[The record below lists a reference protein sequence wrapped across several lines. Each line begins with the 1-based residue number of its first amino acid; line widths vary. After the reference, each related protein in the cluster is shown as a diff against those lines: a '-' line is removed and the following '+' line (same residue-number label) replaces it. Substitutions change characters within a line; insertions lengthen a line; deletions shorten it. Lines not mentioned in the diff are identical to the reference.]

1 MKISNDSEFKA
12 ALSFLSGPARR
23 LVAAQFAN
31 NVLTLG
37 PDPRV
42 PDPRVKGA
50 IDAAKRTDITDAE
63 LATAFQSAKAAS
75 VESFTRCGH
84 DCNWNDQA
92 GHFVAEAGLACVQPD
107 KPGSN
112 PAWDAAMQARMART
126 CETIATGLGTDNA
139 EATAQYRIL
148 AEFMNS

>member
-1 MKISNDSEFKA
+1 MNIGNDSEFKA
-12 ALSFLSGPARR
+12 ALSFLSGAARR
-23 LVAAQFAN
+23 LVASRFAE
-31 NVLTLG
+31 NVLALG
-37 PDPRV
+37 PDT
-42 PDPRVKGA
+42 RVKGA

-63 LATAFQSAKAAS
+63 LAAAFQSAKAAS
-75 VESFTRCGH
+75 VESFTRCGR

-126 CETIATGLGTDNA
+126 CETIATGHGTAND
-139 EATAQYRIL
+139 EAAAQYRIL
-148 AEFMNS
+148 AEFLNA

>member
-12 ALSFLSGPARR
+12 ALSFLSGAARR
-23 LVAAQFAN
+23 LAAARFAE
-31 NVLTLG
+31 NVLSLG
-37 PDPRV
+37 

-50 IDAAKRTDITDAE
+50 IDAAKRADITVAE
-63 LATAFQSAKAAS
+63 LAAAFQSAKAGS
-75 VESFTRCGH
+75 VESFTRCGQ

-107 KPGSN
+107 KPGAN

-126 CETIATGLGTDNA
+126 CETIATGSGTDNA
-139 EATAQYRIL
+139 EASAQYRIL
-148 AEFMNS
+148 AEFLNP